1 MVEHQNKVCGI
12 ICSQRNYLRAYGIR
26 CYVEYHLYGGCI
38 SNKGRHGELC
48 NLFTPTNRAWSPHA
62 TIHKS
67 NPQSKIPCSPSMPP
81 ASMYTLRP
89 PLTLRRS
96 PSSPTPVGLRLLES
110 CASAHVPLFF
120 GKLRNESSPITCS
133 TANFAEHRRAPPDR
147 AGHRPTQSPHRRD
160 SKFDF
165 LWIPGVC
172 HQIPIIQAH
181 SLLVDWFTLNAWCYR
196 VTLLH
201 CCAGGRMAHST
212 KARKR

>member
-1 MVEHQNKVCGI
+1 MQLYMNQIHNPK
-12 ICSQRNYLRAYGIR
+12 SRAPR
-26 CYVEYHLYGGCI
+26 QCH
-38 SNKGRHGELC
+38 
-48 NLFTPTNRAWSPHA
+48 
-62 TIHKS
+62 
-67 NPQSKIPCSPSMPP
+67 PP
-81 ASMYTLRP
+81 ACIHSAPHLHP
-89 PLTLRRS
+89 FGLLRRS
-96 PSSPTPVGLRLLES
+96 QSSPTPVGLLLLES

-181 SLLVDWFTLNAWCYR
+181 TLLVDWFTLNAWCYR